1 MVFQNITLNDF
12 HDFAVYLSLGYIC
25 VFLSIMLDSFV
36 NMVVTSRIC
45 FSHVLD
51 FAKDEIKFFICL
63 VGVTLVDLVLVF
75 HFSKPYG
82 TLFISFFVTITR
94 WVHLFRIV
102 LPVETSTKLTNLILS
117 FLPKNVVSNIVKQI
131 MKNENESK

>member
-1 MVFQNITLNDF
+1 MIFQNITLNDF
-12 HDFAVYLSLGYIC
+12 HDFAVYLCLGYIC
-25 VFLSIMLDSFV
+25 VFLSVLLDDVISRAV
-36 NMVVTSRIC
+36 SSRIY
-45 FSHVLD
+45 FSHILE
-51 FAKDEIKFFICL
+51 FAKDELKFLICL

-131 MKNENESK
+131 VKNENESK

>member
-1 MVFQNITLNDF
+1 MIFQNITLNDF
-12 HDFAVYLSLGYIC
+12 HDFAIYLCLGYIC
-25 VFLSIMLDSFV
+25 VFLSVLLDDVISRAV
-36 NMVVTSRIC
+36 SSRIY
-45 FSHVLD
+45 FSYVLE
-51 FAKDEIKFFICL
+51 FAKDELKFLICL

-102 LPVETSTKLTNLILS
+102 LPVETSTKLTHLLLS
-117 FLPKNVVSNIVKQI
+117 FLPKNTISNIVKQLL
-131 MKNENESK
+131 KNENESK